1 MNMAYLTCGSSL
13 GGLETTRVWHG
24 RSTECQ
30 MWGRRIKH
38 ASIGFGVMMI
48 WEIIGPSVENGVVFS
63 IFNQRGRIL
72 FQLIKETYVGVGEK
86 HFPKKNHL
94 KKDKIK
100 KEWGRQVELGKSQFI
115 KKKKK
120 KSWGKANL
128 VCHHN
133 SLKAFCFFLFFQTY
147 IHACTAWESI
157 LLPDYAETETAS
169 LLKMCQEEHRVCI
182 VW

>member
-86 HFPKKNHL
+86 PTWSATTTRWKHF
-94 KKDKIK
+94 
-100 KEWGRQVELGKSQFI
+100 V
-115 KKKKK
+115 
-120 KSWGKANL
+120 
-128 VCHHN
+128 
-133 SLKAFCFFLFFQTY
+133 FFLFFQTY
-147 IHACTAWESI
+147 IHACTTWESI